1 MAQKVIKV
9 RNKVKYDTE
18 ANWAKS
24 DPVLLA
30 GELAVSSDRNNRI
43 KVGDG
48 TNKWSALSF
57 SGLKVGSNITLAD
70 DTISI
75 TKSNVTSALGYT
87 PPTTNTTYNDAT
99 QSARGLMT
107 AADKKKLDGIAS
119 GANAYS
125 HPSATAYT
133 SGLYKITTNN
143 LGHVTA
149 ATAVTKSDITA
160 LGIPGQ
166 DTNTTYNDVTQSAHG
181 LMTAADKKK
190 LDGIA
195 SGANKITVDSSMST
209 SSTNPVQNKVV
220 KAELDKKMN
229 IEATALTNEDL
240 NKITTYGFYYGGGS
254 NSVTNKPAGIDAFGL
269 HVYRSAG
276 GYIIQELTGGNIN
289 ERSKYIRQYAAGGV
303 WTSWTTE
310 AIFSNTPV
318 DGRIVVTDGTE
329 GKVKSS
335 SYTIASSVPANAKF
349 TDTVYTH
356 PSYTAK
362 ESGLYKVTVDNKGH
376 VSAATAVT
384 KGDITALGIP
394 SANTDTHYTTG
405 LKVGASATAT
415 ANAAATNGN
424 VFLNA
429 MDNTTI
435 RDSHKIVGS
444 GATSVTSDA
453 SGNITISSSNTTYND
468 ATQSAHGLMTA
479 ADKKKLDGIASGA
492 NAYTH
497 PSATAYASGLYKI
510 TTNALGHVT
519 AATAVT
525 KSDITALGI
534 PGQDT
539 NTVYTHPSYTA
550 KESGLYKVTVDNKG
564 HVSAATAVTKS
575 DITALGIPGQDTNTT
590 YTVGTES
597 YSGTTKLYG
606 STGTSTDGTMTRNA
620 ITNALNGKANSSHT
634 HNYAGSSSAGGNA
647 NAALKLA
654 TARSVAAN
662 TDFAMSFSF
671 DGSKDVSAQLS
682 YYNCT
687 ASNGNKNNYP
697 YHRFARI
704 DKVTASYND
713 RASTFLITQDYQGGG
728 WGIVSLRLRTNNTT
742 QASDVQVIWLLRHNL
757 SVDCVQVAI
766 DTTSGATYADAF
778 IKLAGTYNGTVIR
791 NLASG
796 SRGNISRTWTLNSSR
811 EVDNTTTSD
820 ALTSTES
827 YVDIATAGT
836 KLHNKAY
843 TKTVTAVDVAT
854 VSYANSAGT
863 ASNVKDSGNNTVTTL
878 AYSKAGLDSA
888 SWFAAWNNYEL
899 RAISPANALK
909 AMGGAST
916 SVATQSANG
925 LLSASDKKKLDG
937 IASGANAYSH
947 PTATAYASGL
957 YKITTNNLGHVTS
970 ATAVTKSDITALG
983 IPGQDTNTVYTHP
996 GYTSKS
1002 SGLYK
1007 ITVDGTGHVSA
1018 ASAVT
1023 KADITGLGIPGQDTN
1038 THYKTSM
1045 SVGKTNSDNSNAA
1058 ATNGNVFLK
1067 IFDDSEF
1074 RAGCVIKGTGATTVT
1089 SASDGT
1095 ISINSTNTVY
1105 THPSYTAKASGLYKV
1120 TVDDKGH
1127 VSATAAV
1134 TKSDI
1139 TALGIPGQD
1148 TNTTYNDA
1156 TQSNHGLMSTSDK
1169 KKLDNISSN
1178 SQNTVYSSSQ
1188 PSGQAIGDYW
1198 VKLEG

>member
-43 KVGDG
+43 KIGDG
-48 TNKWSALSF
+48 TKKWSALSF

-166 DTNTTYNDVTQSAHG
+166 DTNTTYNDATQSAHG
-181 LMTAADKKK
+181 LMSAADKKK

-195 SGANKITVDSSMST
+195 SGANKITVDSSMSAG
-209 SSTNPVQNKVV
+209 STNPVQNKVV

-276 GYIIQELTGGNIN
+276 GYVIQELTGGNIN

-335 SYTIASSVPANAKF
+335 NYTIASSVPANAKF

-356 PSYTAK
+356 PSYTEKA
-362 ESGLYKVTVDNKGH
+362 
-376 VSAATAVT
+376 
-384 KGDITALGIP
+384 
-394 SANTDTHYTTG
+394 
-405 LKVGASATAT
+405 
-415 ANAAATNGN
+415 
-424 VFLNA
+424 
-429 MDNTTI
+429 
-435 RDSHKIVGS
+435 
-444 GATSVTSDA
+444 
-453 SGNITISSSNTTYND
+453 
-468 ATQSAHGLMTA
+468 
-479 ADKKKLDGIASGA
+479 
-492 NAYTH
+492 
-497 PSATAYASGLYKI
+497 
-510 TTNALGHVT
+510 
-519 AATAVT
+519 
-525 KSDITALGI
+525 
-534 PGQDT
+534 
-539 NTVYTHPSYTA
+539 
-550 KESGLYKVTVDNKG
+550 SGLYKVTVDNKG

-957 YKITTNNLGHVTS
+957 YKITTNSLGHVTS
-970 ATAVTKSDITALG
+970 ATAVTKSDITA
-983 IPGQDTNTVYTHP
+983 
-996 GYTSKS
+996 
-1002 SGLYK
+1002 
-1007 ITVDGTGHVSA
+1007 
-1018 ASAVT
+1018 
-1023 KADITGLGIPGQDTN
+1023 LGIPGQDTN

>member
-48 TNKWSALSF
+48 TKKWSALSF
-57 SGLKVGSNITLAD
+57 SGLKVGSNITLEN

-99 QSARGLMT
+99 QSA
-107 AADKKKLDGIAS
+107 
-119 GANAYS
+119 
-125 HPSATAYT
+125 
-133 SGLYKITTNN
+133 
-143 LGHVTA
+143 
-149 ATAVTKSDITA
+149 
-160 LGIPGQ
+160 
-166 DTNTTYNDVTQSAHG
+166 HG

-195 SGANKITVDSSMST
+195 SGAN
-209 SSTNPVQNKVV
+209 N
-220 KAELDKKMN
+220 
-229 IEATALTNEDL
+229 
-240 NKITTYGFYYGGGS
+240 
-254 NSVTNKPAGIDAFGL
+254 
-269 HVYRSAG
+269 
-276 GYIIQELTGGNIN
+276 
-289 ERSKYIRQYAAGGV
+289 
-303 WTSWTTE
+303 
-310 AIFSNTPV
+310 
-318 DGRIVVTDGTE
+318 
-329 GKVKSS
+329 
-335 SYTIASSVPANAKF
+335 
-349 TDTVYTH
+349 YTH

-362 ESGLYKVTVDNKGH
+362 ASGLYKVTVDDKGH

-394 SANTDTHYTTG
+394 SSNTDTHYTTG

-424 VFLNA
+424 VFLNV

-435 RDSHKIVGS
+435 RDSHKVVGS

-453 SGNITISSSNTTYND
+453 NGNITISSSNTTYND
-468 ATQSAHGLMTA
+468 ATQSAHGLMSVS
-479 ADKKKLDGIASGA
+479 DKKKLDGIASGA

-539 NTVYTHPSYTA
+539 NTVYTHPSYTP
-550 KESGLYKVTVDNKG
+550 KSSGLYKVTVDDKG
-564 HVSAATAVTKS
+564 HVSAATAVVKS

-597 YSGTTKLYG
+597 YSGTTRLYG
-606 STGTSTDGTMTRNA
+606 STGNSTDGTMTRNA
-620 ITNALNGKANSSHT
+620 ITTALNGKANSSHT

-662 TDFAMSFSF
+662 TDFAMNFSF

-687 ASNGNKNNYP
+687 ATNGNKNNYP
-697 YHRFARI
+697 FHRFAKI
-704 DKVTASYND
+704 DKLSGSYSD
-713 RASTFLITQDYQGGG
+713 KASTFLITQDYKGGG
-728 WGIVSLRLRTNNTT
+728 WGIVTIRLRTNSSTE
-742 QASDVQVIWLLRHNL
+742 ASDVEVKWLLRYNL
-757 SVDCVQVAI
+757 PADCVQVAI
-766 DTTSGATYADAF
+766 DTTYGATYADAF
-778 IKLAGTYNGTVIR
+778 IKLSGTYNGTVIR

-796 SRGNISRTWTLNSSR
+796 SRGSISRTWILNSSN
-811 EVDNTTTSD
+811 EADNTTTSD
-820 ALTSTES
+820 ALTSSEC

-843 TKTVTAVDVAT
+843 TKTVTASDAAT
-854 VSYANSAGT
+854 VSYANNAGT
-863 ASNVKDSGNNTVTTL
+863 ANNVKDSGNNTVTTL
-878 AYSKAGLDSA
+878 AYSKSGLDTTA
-888 SWFAAWNNYEL
+888 WLAAWNNYEL
-899 RAISPANALK
+899 RAISPTNALK

-916 SVATQSANG
+916 AVATQSANG

-937 IASGANAYSH
+937 IASGANAYTHPSATAYASGLYKITTNNLGHVTAATAVTKSDITALGIPGQDTNTTYNDATQSTHGLMTAADKKKLDGIASGANAYTH

-957 YKITTNNLGHVTS
+957 YKITTNSLGHVTS

-996 GYTSKS
+996 TYTSKS

-1007 ITVDGTGHVSA
+1007 ITVDGTGHVSG

-1023 KADITGLGIPGQDTN
+1023 KA
-1038 THYKTSM
+1038 
-1045 SVGKTNSDNSNAA
+1045 
-1058 ATNGNVFLK
+1058 
-1067 IFDDSEF
+1067 
-1074 RAGCVIKGTGATTVT
+1074 
-1089 SASDGT
+1089 
-1095 ISINSTNTVY
+1095 
-1105 THPSYTAKASGLYKV
+1105 
-1120 TVDDKGH
+1120 
-1127 VSATAAV
+1127 
-1134 TKSDI
+1134 DI

-1156 TQSNHGLMSTSDK
+1156 TQSTHGLMSISDK

-1178 SQNTVYSSSQ
+1178 SQNTVYSSTQ
-1188 PSGQAIGDYW
+1188 PSGQAIGDFW

>member
-57 SGLKVGSNITLAD
+57 SGLKVGSNITLAN

-119 GANAYS
+119 GANAYT
-125 HPSATAYT
+125 HPSATAYA
-133 SGLYKITTNN
+133 SGLYKITTNA

-166 DTNTTYNDVTQSAHG
+166 DTNTTYNDATQSARG

-195 SGANKITVDSSMST
+195 SGANKITVDSSMSAG
-209 SSTNPVQNKVV
+209 STNPVQNKVV

-229 IEATALTNEDL
+229 IESTALTNEDL

-276 GYIIQELTGGNIN
+276 GYVIQELTGGNIN
-289 ERSKYIRQYAAGGV
+289 DRSKYIRQYNGGT
-303 WTSWTTE
+303 WTTWTTE

-424 VFLNA
+424 VFLNV

-435 RDSHKIVGS
+435 RDSHKVVGS

-453 SGNITISSSNTTYND
+453 NGNITISSSNTTYND
-468 ATQSAHGLMTA
+468 ATQSAHGLMSV

-510 TTNALGHVT
+510 TTNNLGHVT

-525 KSDITALGI
+525 KGDITALGI
-534 PGQDT
+534 PGQDHT
-539 NTVYTHPSYTA
+539 YDLNSMIN
-550 KESGLYKVTVDNKG
+550 GLSTGTSKPEDNDYYISQYAG
-564 HVSAATAVTKS
+564 GGT
-575 DITALGIPGQDTNTT
+575 TNTT
-590 YTVGTES
+590 YYRRPVSALWEYIKGKSNEI
-597 YSGTTKLYG
+597 YSPK
-606 STGTSTDGTMTRNA
+606 
-620 ITNALNGKANSSHT
+620 SHS

-662 TDFAMSFSF
+662 TDFTMSFSF

-704 DKVTASYND
+704 DKLTSMYTD
-713 RASTFLITQDYQGGG
+713 KASTFLITQDYQGGG
-728 WGIVSLRLRTNNTT
+728 WGIVSFRLRTNSST
-742 QASDVQVIWLLRHNL
+742 QASDVQVIWLLRYNL
-757 SVDCVQVAI
+757 PADCVQVAI
-766 DTTSGATYADAF
+766 DTTYGATYADAF
-778 IKLAGTYNGTVIR
+778 IKLTGTYNGTVIR

-796 SRGNISRTWTLNSSR
+796 NRGSISRTWTLNSSK
-811 EVDNTTTSD
+811 EVDNTTSAD
-820 ALTSTES
+820 ALTSSEC
-827 YVDIATAGT
+827 YIDIATAGT

-843 TKTVTAVDVAT
+843 TKTVTATDAST

-863 ASNVKDSGNNTVTTL
+863 ASNVKDSGNNTATTL

-899 RAISPANALK
+899 RAISPTNALK

-916 SVATQSANG
+916 AVATQSANG
-925 LLSASDKKKLDG
+925 LFSASDKKKLDG

-957 YKITTNNLGHVTS
+957 YKITTNSLGHVTA

-1018 ASAVT
+1018 AT
-1023 KADITGLGIPGQDTN
+1023 
-1038 THYKTSM
+1038 
-1045 SVGKTNSDNSNAA
+1045 
-1058 ATNGNVFLK
+1058 
-1067 IFDDSEF
+1067 
-1074 RAGCVIKGTGATTVT
+1074 
-1089 SASDGT
+1089 
-1095 ISINSTNTVY
+1095 
-1105 THPSYTAKASGLYKV
+1105 
-1120 TVDDKGH
+1120 
-1127 VSATAAV
+1127 AV

-1139 TALGIPGQD
+1139 TALGIPSQD
-1148 TNTTYNDA
+1148 TNTHYTTKLIAGASATATANAATTATNNAVYLNLMDDSTIRNSHKITGGGQTSVYSDA
-1156 TQSNHGLMSTSDK
+1156 NGNITINTTILAAATNRAGLMTAQDK
-1169 KKLDNISSN
+1169 TDLNRLHD
-1178 SQNTVYSSSQ
+1178 TVYSATQ
-1188 PSGQAIGDYW
+1188 PTGQNIGDYW

>member
-48 TNKWSALSF
+48 TKKWSALSF
-57 SGLKVGSNITLAD
+57 SGLKVGTNITLAD

-87 PPTTNTTYNDAT
+87 PPTTNTTYNDVT
-99 QSARGLMT
+99 QSSHGLMT

-119 GANAYS
+119 GANAYT
-125 HPSATAYT
+125 HPSATAYA
-133 SGLYKITTNN
+133 SGLYKITTNA

-149 ATAVTKSDITA
+149 AAAVTKADITA

-166 DTNTTYNDVTQSAHG
+166 DTNTTYDNATQSARG

-190 LDGIA
+190 LDGI
-195 SGANKITVDSSMST
+195 SEGANKITVDSYMST

-254 NSVTNKPAGIDAFGL
+254 NSVTNKPAGVDAFGL

-276 GYIIQELTGGNIN
+276 GYVIQELTAGNTN
-289 ERSKYIRQYAAGGV
+289 ERSKYIRQYAAGGT
-303 WTSWTTE
+303 WTTWITE

-335 SYTIASSVPANAKF
+335 NFTIASSVPANAKF

-356 PSYTAK
+356 PSYTEKA
-362 ESGLYKVTVDNKGH
+362 
-376 VSAATAVT
+376 
-384 KGDITALGIP
+384 
-394 SANTDTHYTTG
+394 
-405 LKVGASATAT
+405 
-415 ANAAATNGN
+415 
-424 VFLNA
+424 
-429 MDNTTI
+429 
-435 RDSHKIVGS
+435 
-444 GATSVTSDA
+444 
-453 SGNITISSSNTTYND
+453 
-468 ATQSAHGLMTA
+468 
-479 ADKKKLDGIASGA
+479 
-492 NAYTH
+492 
-497 PSATAYASGLYKI
+497 
-510 TTNALGHVT
+510 
-519 AATAVT
+519 
-525 KSDITALGI
+525 
-534 PGQDT
+534 
-539 NTVYTHPSYTA
+539 
-550 KESGLYKVTVDNKG
+550 SGLYKVTVDNKG

-620 ITNALNGKANSSHT
+620 ITTALNGKANSSHT

-647 NAALKLA
+647 NAAVKLA
-654 TARSVAAN
+654 TARTVAAN

-671 DGSKDVSAQLS
+671 DGTKDVSAQLS

-704 DKVTASYND
+704 DKITASYND

-728 WGIVSLRLRTNNTT
+728 WGIVSFRLRTNNTS

-757 SVDCVQVAI
+757 SADCVQVAI

-778 IKLAGTYNGTVIR
+778 IKLTGTYNGTVIR

-796 SRGNISRTWTLNSSR
+796 GRGNISRTWTLNSSR
-811 EVDNTTTSD
+811 EADNTTTSD
-820 ALTSTES
+820 PLTSTEC

-843 TKTVTAVDVAT
+843 TKTVTPVDAAT

-878 AYSKAGLDSA
+878 AYSKSGLDSA

-909 AMGGAST
+909 AMGGASS

-947 PTATAYASGL
+947 PSATAYASGL

-996 GYTSKS
+996 TYTAKA

-1023 KADITGLGIPGQDTN
+1023 K
-1038 THYKTSM
+1038 
-1045 SVGKTNSDNSNAA
+1045 
-1058 ATNGNVFLK
+1058 
-1067 IFDDSEF
+1067 
-1074 RAGCVIKGTGATTVT
+1074 
-1089 SASDGT
+1089 
-1095 ISINSTNTVY
+1095 
-1105 THPSYTAKASGLYKV
+1105 
-1120 TVDDKGH
+1120 
-1127 VSATAAV
+1127 
-1134 TKSDI
+1134 SDI
-1139 TALGIPGQD
+1139 TALGIPSQD
-1148 TNTTYNDA
+1148 TNTHYTTKLITGASATATANAASSATNNAVYLNLMDDSTIRNSHKITGGGQTSVYSDA
-1156 TQSNHGLMSTSDK
+1156 NGNITINTTILAAATNRAGLMTAQDK
-1169 KKLDNISSN
+1169 TDLNRLHD
-1178 SQNTVYSSSQ
+1178 TVYSATQ
-1188 PSGQAIGDYW
+1188 PTKQNIGDYW

>member
-289 ERSKYIRQYAAGGV
+289 DRSKYIRQYNGGT
-303 WTSWTTE
+303 WTTWTTE

-468 ATQSAHGLMTA
+468 VTQSAHGLMTA

-620 ITNALNGKANSSHT
+620 ITNALNGKANNSHT

-654 TARSVAAN
+654 TARTVAAN

-728 WGIVSLRLRTNNTT
+728 WGIVSFRLRTNNTS

-757 SVDCVQVAI
+757 SADCVQVAI

-778 IKLAGTYNGTVIR
+778 IKLVGTYNGTVIR

-820 ALTSTES
+820 PLTSTES

-843 TKTVTAVDVAT
+843 TKTVTAVDAAT

-1023 KADITGLGIPGQDTN
+1023 KADIT
-1038 THYKTSM
+1038 
-1045 SVGKTNSDNSNAA
+1045 
-1058 ATNGNVFLK
+1058 
-1067 IFDDSEF
+1067 
-1074 RAGCVIKGTGATTVT
+1074 
-1089 SASDGT
+1089 
-1095 ISINSTNTVY
+1095 
-1105 THPSYTAKASGLYKV
+1105 
-1120 TVDDKGH
+1120 
-1127 VSATAAV
+1127 
-1134 TKSDI
+1134 
-1139 TALGIPGQD
+1139 ALGIPGQD

>member
-57 SGLKVGSNITLAD
+57 SGLKVGSNITLAN

-119 GANAYS
+119 GAN
-125 HPSATAYT
+125 
-133 SGLYKITTNN
+133 
-143 LGHVTA
+143 
-149 ATAVTKSDITA
+149 
-160 LGIPGQ
+160 
-166 DTNTTYNDVTQSAHG
+166 
-181 LMTAADKKK
+181 
-190 LDGIA
+190 
-195 SGANKITVDSSMST
+195 KITVDSSMSAG
-209 SSTNPVQNKVV
+209 STNPVQNKVV

-229 IEATALTNEDL
+229 IESTALTNEDL

-276 GYIIQELTGGNIN
+276 GYVIQELTGGNIN
-289 ERSKYIRQYAAGGV
+289 DRSKYIRQYNGGT
-303 WTSWTTE
+303 WTTWTTE

-424 VFLNA
+424 VFLNV

-435 RDSHKIVGS
+435 RDSHKVVGS

-453 SGNITISSSNTTYND
+453 NGNITISSSNTTYND
-468 ATQSAHGLMTA
+468 ATQSAHGLMSV

-510 TTNALGHVT
+510 TTNNLGHVT

-525 KSDITALGI
+525 KGDITALGI
-534 PGQDT
+534 PGQDHT
-539 NTVYTHPSYTA
+539 YDLNSMIN
-550 KESGLYKVTVDNKG
+550 GLSTGTSKPEDNDYYISQYAG
-564 HVSAATAVTKS
+564 GGT
-575 DITALGIPGQDTNTT
+575 TNTT
-590 YTVGTES
+590 YYRRPVSALWEYIKGKSNEI
-597 YSGTTKLYG
+597 YSPK
-606 STGTSTDGTMTRNA
+606 
-620 ITNALNGKANSSHT
+620 SHS

-662 TDFAMSFSF
+662 TDFTMSFSF

-704 DKVTASYND
+704 DKLTSMYTD
-713 RASTFLITQDYQGGG
+713 KASTFLITQDYQGGG
-728 WGIVSLRLRTNNTT
+728 WGIVSFRLRTNSST
-742 QASDVQVIWLLRHNL
+742 QASDVQVIWLLRYNL
-757 SVDCVQVAI
+757 PADCVQVAI
-766 DTTSGATYADAF
+766 DTTYGATYADAF
-778 IKLAGTYNGTVIR
+778 IKLTGTYNGTVIR

-796 SRGNISRTWTLNSSR
+796 NRGSISRTWTLNSSK
-811 EVDNTTTSD
+811 EVDNTTSAD
-820 ALTSTES
+820 ALTSSEC
-827 YVDIATAGT
+827 YIDIATAGT

-843 TKTVTAVDVAT
+843 TKTVTATDAST

-863 ASNVKDSGNNTVTTL
+863 ASNVKDSGNNTATTL

-899 RAISPANALK
+899 RAISPTNALK

-916 SVATQSANG
+916 AVATQSANG
-925 LLSASDKKKLDG
+925 LFSASDKKKLDG

-957 YKITTNNLGHVTS
+957 YKITTNSLGHVTA

-983 IPGQDTNTVYTHP
+983 IPGQDTNTVYT
-996 GYTSKS
+996 SKS
-1002 SGLYK
+1002 YGLYK

-1018 ASAVT
+1018 AT
-1023 KADITGLGIPGQDTN
+1023 
-1038 THYKTSM
+1038 
-1045 SVGKTNSDNSNAA
+1045 
-1058 ATNGNVFLK
+1058 
-1067 IFDDSEF
+1067 
-1074 RAGCVIKGTGATTVT
+1074 
-1089 SASDGT
+1089 
-1095 ISINSTNTVY
+1095 
-1105 THPSYTAKASGLYKV
+1105 
-1120 TVDDKGH
+1120 
-1127 VSATAAV
+1127 AV

-1139 TALGIPGQD
+1139 TALGIPSQD
-1148 TNTTYNDA
+1148 TNTHYTTKLIAGASATATANAATTATNNAVYLNLMDDSTIRNSHKITGGGQTSVYSDA
-1156 TQSNHGLMSTSDK
+1156 NGNITINTTILAAATNRAGLMTAQDK
-1169 KKLDNISSN
+1169 TDLNRLHD
-1178 SQNTVYSSSQ
+1178 TVYSATQ
-1188 PSGQAIGDYW
+1188 PTGQNIGDYW